1 MQRRMGEAVAR
12 VARRV
17 NETVESQGDTL
28 DLADCKLVAFPAG
41 IYKAVRSVTQGIHRI
56 SLANNELKALGARFA
71 TTFSQLRE
79 LNLEGNLLHRLP
91 QELGSLLHLR
101 TINLAR
107 NKFRHFPE
115 PLVAAPA
122 LESINLEGN
131 EIAGQGGGAAG
142 SRVQAARCQQRHW
155 PTCPR
160 CGASTCVPT
169 LCALLYACSSGPW
182 SPSSCYCHLRAMS
195 PRPDMSLLPGAWRS
209 APWPRSS
216 PRLPAA
222 GTMCPMPD

>member
-17 NETVESQGDTL
+17 NETVESQSDTL
-28 DLADCKLVAFPAG
+28 DLADCKLVAFPTG

-91 QELGSLLHLR
+91 QELGSLLYLR

-115 PLVAAPA
+115 PLAAAPA

-131 EIAGQGGGAAG
+131 EIAE
-142 SRVQAARCQQRHW
+142 
-155 PTCPR
+155 
-160 CGASTCVPT
+160 VPT
-169 LCALLYACSSGPW
+169 EALATMSSLR
-182 SPSSCYCHLRAMS
+182 SLNLRANPVCPAVRLLVRPLVPFELLLS
-195 PRPDMSLLPGAWRS
+195 PEGNVPTA
-209 APWPRSS
+209 
-216 PRLPAA
+216 
-222 GTMCPMPD
+222 

>member
-28 DLADCKLVAFPAG
+28 
-41 IYKAVRSVTQGIHRI
+41 
-56 SLANNELKALGARFA
+56 
-71 TTFSQLRE
+71 E

-131 EIAGQGGGAAG
+131 EIAE
-142 SRVQAARCQQRHW
+142 
-155 PTCPR
+155 
-160 CGASTCVPT
+160 VPT
-169 LCALLYACSSGPW
+169 EALANMSSLR
-182 SPSSCYCHLRAMS
+182 SLNLRANPVCPAVRLLVRPLVPFELLLS
-195 PRPDMSLLPGAWRS
+195 PEGNVPTA
-209 APWPRSS
+209 
-216 PRLPAA
+216 
-222 GTMCPMPD
+222 

>member
-79 LNLEGNLLHRLP
+79 VPTEALATMSSLRSLNLRANPVCPAVRLLVQPLVPFELLLSPEGN
-91 QELGSLLHLR
+91 
-101 TINLAR
+101 
-107 NKFRHFPE
+107 
-115 PLVAAPA
+115 
-122 LESINLEGN
+122 
-131 EIAGQGGGAAG
+131 
-142 SRVQAARCQQRHW
+142 
-155 PTCPR
+155 
-160 CGASTCVPT
+160 VPT
-169 LCALLYACSSGPW
+169 A
-182 SPSSCYCHLRAMS
+182 
-195 PRPDMSLLPGAWRS
+195 
-209 APWPRSS
+209 
-216 PRLPAA
+216 
-222 GTMCPMPD
+222 